1 MGLLYGYL
9 ISWVLGGVLLTGD
22 LLLRDRRRPGFAHTP
37 VDASVPEGAGGAV
50 TRAEKPGP
58 WAARLWALLGMAATA
73 MGGTGLAL
81 EATGA
86 LDGAKR
92 PLASVAAG
100 LVCAALGLS
109 LTRARPPSNG
119 LELP

>member
-1 MGLLYGYL
+1 MGVLYGYL

-37 VDASVPEGAGGAV
+37 VDASVPDGAGNAV
-50 TRAEKPGP
+50 TQAERPDQLAP
-58 WAARLWALLGMAATA
+58 RLWALFGIAATA
-73 MGGTGLAL
+73 IGGTGLAL

-86 LDGAKR
+86 LNGARR
-92 PLASVAAG
+92 PLAAVATG
-100 LVCAALGLS
+100 LVCAALGLA
-109 LTRARPPSNG
+109 LTRARPPRHG